1 MQHFIDSVVPPF
13 TSSRGGKQNES
24 SEKKKKR
31 GVDCFPGP
39 PYLGDLIR
47 GIRPSFFD
55 IINMAKVKK
64 SFSNKMKIVKFNNFL
79 LT

>member
-13 TSSRGGKQNES
+13 TSSRGKQNEY
-24 SEKKKKR
+24 SEKKKR